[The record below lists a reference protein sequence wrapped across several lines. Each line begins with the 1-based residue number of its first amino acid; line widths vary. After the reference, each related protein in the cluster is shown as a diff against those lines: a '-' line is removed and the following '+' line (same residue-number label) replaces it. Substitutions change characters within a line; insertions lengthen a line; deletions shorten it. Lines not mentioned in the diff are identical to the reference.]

1 MANFIMTWRTKSKL
15 KKTLKNRH
23 QEIRRNLGVFDSD
36 FNSPELREGA
46 FSIFGLM
53 LSFGSKE
60 KSREY
65 LNAFVD
71 VNAIEESKDTE
82 LIGLLNKSIKLASNF
97 SKLWIVMM
105 VSIALAAMLWPK
117 G

>member
-1 MANFIMTWRTKSKL
+1 MVGLLLLIFISCWLALMANFFVALRTKSKL

-53 LSFGSKE
+53 LSFGSK
-60 KSREY
+60 KK
-65 LNAFVD
+65 V
-71 VNAIEESKDTE
+71 
-82 LIGLLNKSIKLASNF
+82 
-97 SKLWIVMM
+97 
-105 VSIALAAMLWPK
+105 
-117 G
+117 